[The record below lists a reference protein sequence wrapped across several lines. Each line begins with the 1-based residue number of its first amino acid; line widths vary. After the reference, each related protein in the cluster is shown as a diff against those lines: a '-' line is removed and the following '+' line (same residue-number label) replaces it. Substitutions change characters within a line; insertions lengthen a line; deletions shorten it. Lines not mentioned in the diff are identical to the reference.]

1 MKTPGTLQRG
11 KPMSAR
17 QRGFSLFE
25 LIAYILIVSITF
37 SFAFN
42 RFADFPGEAER
53 ANFTSIMMQLKSGVT
68 LQMMN
73 GIATGKWNDLTVLEG
88 SNPMDLMLETPAN
101 YVGELG
107 PIDVTQL
114 PRRIWYFDSTA
125 GELVYLANNTENLYA
140 MVDGAAQ
147 PTDHVRLR
155 IAMKYNDEERKDWS
169 GVTLDPVV
177 PFVWESVELQIP
189 STAVQ

>member
-1 MKTPGTLQRG
+1 MKS
-11 KPMSAR
+11 MSHQKVAAAVPKR

-68 LQMMN
+68 LQMMS
-73 GIATGKWNDLTVLEG
+73 GIASGKWQELAALEG

-114 PRRIWYFDSTA
+114 PRRIWYFDATT
-125 GELVYLANNTENLYA
+125 GELVYLANNAENLYA
-140 MVDGAAQ
+140 VADGQTQ

-155 IAMKYNDEERKDWS
+155 ITMKYNDEARRDWS
-169 GVTLDPVV
+169 GLTLDPVI
-177 PFVWESVELQIP
+177 PFVWETVELQIP

>member
-1 MKTPGTLQRG
+1 MKTSNLVQGG
-11 KPMSAR
+11 KPMSTR

-73 GIATGKWNDLTVLEG
+73 GIATGKWNELTVLEG

-114 PRRIWYFDSTA
+114 PRRIWYFDAAA

-189 STAVQ
+189 ATAVQ

>member
-1 MKTPGTLQRG
+1 MKTANLQQSG
-11 KPMSAR
+11 KPMATR

-73 GIATGKWNDLTVLEG
+73 GIATGKWNELTVLEG

-140 MVDGAAQ
+140 MVDGGAQ

-189 STAVQ
+189 ATAVQ

>member
-1 MKTPGTLQRG
+1 MKTLT
-11 KPMSAR
+11 PMQCVRPVPNR

-73 GIATGKWNDLTVLEG
+73 GIATGKWNELTVLEG

-107 PIDVTQL
+107 PIDVSQL
-114 PRRIWYFDSTA
+114 PRRIWYFDATA

-177 PFVWESVELQIP
+177 PFVWESVELQSP

>member
-1 MKTPGTLQRG
+1 MKTANLQQSG
-11 KPMSAR
+11 KPMATR

-73 GIATGKWNDLTVLEG
+73 GIATGKWNELTVLEG

-140 MVDGAAQ
+140 MVDGGPQ

-189 STAVQ
+189 ATAVQ

>member
-1 MKTPGTLQRG
+1 MKTLSLLQSG
-11 KPMSAR
+11 KPVSST

-37 SFAFN
+37 SYAFN

-73 GIATGKWNDLTVLEG
+73 GIATGKWDELAVLEG

-107 PIDVTQL
+107 PLDVSQL
-114 PRRIWYFDSTA
+114 PRRIWYFDASA
-125 GELVYLANNTENLYA
+125 GELVYLANNAENLYA
-140 MVDGAAQ
+140 VVNGAVQ

-155 IAMKYNDEERKDWS
+155 IAMRYNDEERKDWS

-177 PFVWESVELQIP
+177 PFVWESLELQIP
-189 STAVQ
+189 STAAQ

>member
-1 MKTPGTLQRG
+1 MKTSKVMRRG
-11 KPMSAR
+11 KQMSSR

-53 ANFTSIMMQLKSGVT
+53 ANFTSIMMQLRTGVT

-73 GIATGKWNDLTVLEG
+73 GIATGNWNELTVLEG

-114 PRRIWYFDSTA
+114 PRRIWYFDSAA
-125 GELVYLANNTENLYA
+125 GELVYLANNAENLYA

-155 IAMKYNDEERKDWS
+155 IAMKYNDEARRDWS

>member
-1 MKTPGTLQRG
+1 MNTQRRG
-11 KPMSAR
+11 QAGHAR
-17 QRGFSLFE
+17 RQQGGFSLFE

-42 RFADFPGEAER
+42 RFEDFPGEAER
-53 ANFTSIMMQLKSGVT
+53 ANFTSVMMQLKAGVT

-73 GIATGKWNDLTVLEG
+73 GIATGKWHELARLEG

-114 PRRIWYFDSTA
+114 PRRIWYFDATA
-125 GELVYLANNTENLYA
+125 GELVYLANNAENLYA

-147 PTDHVRLR
+147 PTDHVRMR
-155 IAMKYNDEERKDWS
+155 INMKYNDEARTDWS
-169 GVTLDPVV
+169 GLTLDPVV
-177 PFVWESVELQIP
+177 PFVWEAVELQIP

>member
-1 MKTPGTLQRG
+1 MQCVRPV
-11 KPMSAR
+11 PNR

-73 GIATGKWNDLTVLEG
+73 GIATGKWNELTVLEG

-107 PIDVTQL
+107 PIDVSQL
-114 PRRIWYFDSTA
+114 PRRIWYFDATA

>member
-1 MKTPGTLQRG
+1 MVT
-11 KPMSAR
+11 R

-73 GIATGKWNDLTVLEG
+73 GIATGKWNELTDLEG

-189 STAVQ
+189 ATAVQ